1 MAKAINWPAPYRT
14 EILEESTEQL
24 CCALR
29 LGNLYFEGRFW
40 APDEEVDIRCG
51 HLRVRRG
58 KVVGDME
65 LKTLGQLEQRHFK
78 ALKTDLNSVEALIAF
93 FKTHYDA
100 DVSNDDKVSVVFY
113 KNLPINPEHMDAP
126 DPSERY
132 V

>member
-14 EILEESTEQL
+14 EILEENTEQL

-29 LGNLYFEGRFW
+29 LGDLYYNGRFW

-58 KVVGDME
+58 SVIGDME
-65 LKTLGQLEQRHFK
+65 LITLSQLEQRHFT
-78 ALKTDLNSVEALIAF
+78 ALKNDLNTMDDVTSF
-93 FKTHYDA
+93 FKTHYNEDLTPE
-100 DVSNDDKVSVVFY
+100 SQLTVVFY
-113 KNLPINPEHMDAP
+113 KNLTAVPEDMDAP